1 MDEII
6 NATTADIYA
15 FLRGKL
21 QDGAKFVS
29 YAEIAKKVQKTRHTV
44 KYHVEKL
51 KQLDLIRER
60 DGKLELVD

>member
-1 MDEII
+1 MEEM
-6 NATTADIYA
+6 NVTTADILA
-15 FLRGKL
+15 FLNVELR
-21 QDGAKFVS
+21 DGAKFVS
-29 YAEIAKKVQKTRHTV
+29 YALIAKKVGKSRHAV

>member
-1 MDEII
+1 MDEVI
-6 NATTADIYA
+6 NVTTADIYA
-15 FLRGKL
+15 FLRAKL

-29 YAEIAKKVQKTRHTV
+29 YADIAKKVQKTRHTV

-51 KQLDLIRER
+51 KKIGYLREV